1 MTQKRDYIIR
11 KNLFDGVLDA
21 PLKVHRLRVVEDR
34 VGLKKTTIYTRI
46 AEGKFPKQ
54 ILLSKRSV
62 GWLEAD
68 ITNWLQQRI
77 EESKKE
83 GY

>member
-1 MTQKRDYIIR
+1 MTVK
-11 KNLFDGVLDA
+11 LDA
-21 PLKVHRLRVVEDR
+21 PPKIHRLHVVEDR
-34 VGLKKTTIYTRI
+34 VGLKKTTIYARI
-46 AEGKFPKQ
+46 AEGKFPKP

-77 EESKKE
+77 EESRKE
-83 GY
+83 NN